1 MSLDIWGDK
10 WTLLIIRDLIFEGKQ
25 TYGQFLNSEE
35 SISTNILAARLNL
48 LKEHGIVRTATNPSN
63 RSSVLYQLTD
73 KGIDLLPVLVEV
85 HLWAENYLPVSDE
98 IREALKVVKADKA
111 AFIQNL
117 ADKLRRDSQN
127 DDQE

>member
-127 DDQE
+127 DGQE

>member
-85 HLWAENYLPVSDE
+85 HLWADNYLPVSDE

>member
-98 IREALKVVKADKA
+98 IREALKVVKANKT

-127 DDQE
+127 DGQE